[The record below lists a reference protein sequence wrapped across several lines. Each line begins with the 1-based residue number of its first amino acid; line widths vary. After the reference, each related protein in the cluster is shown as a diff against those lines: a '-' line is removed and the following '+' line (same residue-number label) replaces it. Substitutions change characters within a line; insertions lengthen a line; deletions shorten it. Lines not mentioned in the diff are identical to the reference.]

1 MAKGTGL
8 LIAVGEKPKGKEM
21 PLAEDDSE
29 GGASPDDQA
38 AKTQLAQKFY
48 DASSSGDFEGAG
60 KALEKFIHLCSEY

>member
-21 PLAEDDSE
+21 PLEEDDSE

-38 AKTQLAQKFY
+38 AKTRLAQQY
-48 DASSSGDFEGAG
+48 HEAASSGDYEGAG